1 MSLSTPAQHHSTGSD
16 FGVHRLNQPQTS
28 RRGSGSKPGGQM
40 TESTSSTRLVR
51 IAIVGIEQ
59 TAVDQPV
66 ASGF

>member
-1 MSLSTPAQHHSTGSD
+1 MD

-51 IAIVGIEQ
+51 IAIVVVEQ
-59 TAVDQPV
+59 TAVDQPM